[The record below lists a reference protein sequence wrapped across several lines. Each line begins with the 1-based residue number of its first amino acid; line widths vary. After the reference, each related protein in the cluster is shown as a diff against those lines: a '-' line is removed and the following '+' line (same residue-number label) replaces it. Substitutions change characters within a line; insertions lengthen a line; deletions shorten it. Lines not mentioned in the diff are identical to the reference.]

1 MGLFSVFLIYLMNF
15 ALITTHRNYLCSRLS
30 NSYGPEKYNFLA
42 LPLKRKSSL
51 PFGFTC
57 GGVIVAESK
66 IGQIKFGEVL
76 AWLFR
81 ILVIAAAAFMAYT
94 WFQPWWI
101 ADVVVIKGTNDIIL
115 HPWGAE
121 VVRQVRVQ
129 ADPALYSMPA
139 FFTPFTWAYFGAS
152 MLALAASLFVNWKIP
167 LGPIKVP
174 VATVLI
180 LLVGL
185 SYLMT
190 VGLAYGI
197 GTLRAAGMDVS
208 FTGKSEFMD
217 PMSHRKM
224 KMEAYLQ
231 PGYWRALY
239 SGIVFVV
246 LAGLRILFY
255 RRAKG
260 Q

>member
-1 MGLFSVFLIYLMNF
+1 M
-15 ALITTHRNYLCSRLS
+15 
-30 NSYGPEKYNFLA
+30 A
-42 LPLKRKSSL
+42 LPYPGRRCSSFHGLYLVSAMVDCRRCCDQGYKRHYS
-51 PFGFTC
+51 
-57 GGVIVAESK
+57 
-66 IGQIKFGEVL
+66 
-76 AWLFR
+76 
-81 ILVIAAAAFMAYT
+81 
-94 WFQPWWI
+94 
-101 ADVVVIKGTNDIIL
+101 

-185 SYLMT
+185 SYLTT

>member
-1 MGLFSVFLIYLMNF
+1 MVQSD
-15 ALITTHRNYLCSRLS
+15 TKQDT
-30 NSYGPEKYNFLA
+30 
-42 LPLKRKSSL
+42 
-51 PFGFTC
+51 FG
-57 GGVIVAESK
+57 V
-66 IGQIKFGEVL
+66 VL
-76 AWLFR
+76 VWLFR
-81 ILVIAAAAFMAYT
+81 GLVCAAGGLMAYT

-101 ADVVVIKGTNDIIL
+101 ADVAVIKGTQDIIL

-139 FFTPFTWAYFGAS
+139 FFTPFTWVYFALA
-152 MLALAASLFVNWKIP
+152 MLALVASLFVKWKIP
-167 LGPIKVP
+167 LGPIKLP
-174 VATVLI
+174 VAAVLI

-185 SYLMT
+185 SYLTT

-197 GTLRAAGMDVS
+197 GTLRSAGMDVN

-231 PGYWRALY
+231 VGYWRALY
-239 SGIVFVV
+239 AGIALVV
-246 LAGLRILFY
+246 LAGLRVLFY
-255 RRAKG
+255 SRSKG
-260 Q
+260 

>member
-1 MGLFSVFLIYLMNF
+1 MVQSDTKQNTLGL
-15 ALITTHRNYLCSRLS
+15 
-30 NSYGPEKYNFLA
+30 
-42 LPLKRKSSL
+42 
-51 PFGFTC
+51 
-57 GGVIVAESK
+57 
-66 IGQIKFGEVL
+66 VL
-76 AWLFR
+76 VWLFR
-81 ILVIAAAAFMAYT
+81 ALVVAAGALMAYT

-101 ADVVVIKGTNDIIL
+101 ADVAVIKGTNDIIL

-139 FFTPFTWAYFGAS
+139 FFTPFTWVYFSLS

-167 LGPIKVP
+167 LGPIKLP
-174 VATVLI
+174 VAVVLI

-185 SYLMT
+185 SYLTT

-231 PGYWRALY
+231 VGYWHALY
-239 SGIVFVV
+239 TGIALVV
-246 LAGLRILFY
+246 LAGLRVLFY
-255 RRAKG
+255 SLSKK
-260 Q
+260 